1 MNATDAANDS
11 VEGAP
16 SEAGFGATVP
26 KSSTDGATTRKD
38 GASLADLFDGEQM
51 QIFYQTDRTPA
62 DLLTI
67 ARIEDKVQ
75 RDEVVNLLISGMP
88 TVYAV
93 EEILGD
99 AAPARNSGK
108 AKEKTKVTTDPN
120 DSMTDDEWYET
131 YCSEK
136 AAMFKKPAKFKSDA
150 ILYRL
155 CRDARYAFR
164 AECKKRIAKAKK
176 DGGTG
181 PLYYL
186 FNRFISLAHP
196 KDWYICGACRGTG
209 DSPRGGQCEKC
220 YGACYIVMTETYL

>member
-1 MNATDAANDS
+1 MNATDAANES

-16 SEAGFGATVP
+16 SEAGFGATAA
-26 KSSTDGATTRKD
+26 KSSTNGATTRKD

-51 QIFYQTDRTPA
+51 QIFYQTDRTPV

-67 ARIEDKVQ
+67 AGIEDKVQ

-88 TVYAV
+88 TVDAV

-99 AAPARNSGK
+99 AAPVRNTRK
-108 AKEKTKVTTDPN
+108 AKAKAKVKADPN
-120 DSMTDDEWYET
+120 KSMTDDEWYET

-176 DGGTG
+176 DGPVG
-181 PLYYL
+181 PLYSL
-186 FNRFISLAHP
+186 FNRFISLAGP
-196 KDWYICGACRGTG
+196 KDWFICWDCKGTG
-209 DSPRGGQCEKC
+209 DSPGGGQCQKC
-220 YGACYIVMTETYL
+220 FGCCYALKTEDYL